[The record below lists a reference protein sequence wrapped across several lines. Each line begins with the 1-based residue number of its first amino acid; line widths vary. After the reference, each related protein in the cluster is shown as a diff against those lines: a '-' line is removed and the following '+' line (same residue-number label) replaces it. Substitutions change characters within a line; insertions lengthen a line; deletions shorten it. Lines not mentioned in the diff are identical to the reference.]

1 VEISVVLL
9 SDPNC
14 TGLKRLFTVGHSN
27 LDFEQFVKLLRDS
40 AVELVVDV
48 RTKPQ
53 SSRFPQFSQPGF
65 QRLLAAEGI
74 AYLFLGEELGG
85 RPDDPDAY
93 RPDGLVDYRS
103 RRKSYAFRAGLERL
117 LNELEAH
124 TLAMMCAE
132 EDPLE
137 CHRFLMICPEL
148 VRAGIQPLHIRKG
161 SRIEMQSAAESRL
174 LEWTGS
180 GAITVDAVLPE
191 VPIERPKK
199 TTAPKPNSWGT
210 ALCRH
215 DVAGDHARTRRRSDR
230 LTGIVSLRL
239 GC

>member
-1 VEISVVLL
+1 
-9 SDPNC
+9 
-14 TGLKRLFTVGHSN
+14 

-174 LEWTGS
+174 LE
-180 GAITVDAVLPE
+180 
-191 VPIERPKK
+191 
-199 TTAPKPNSWGT
+199 
-210 ALCRH
+210 
-215 DVAGDHARTRRRSDR
+215 VAGFGAVAGNTLFPEARLEALEKAYELQAKKFGFRIDPLAVDR
-230 LTGIVSLRL
+230 W
-239 GC
+239 

>member
-1 VEISVVLL
+1 MVSL
-9 SDPNC
+9 SDSSC
-14 TGLKRLFTVGHSN
+14 RDLKPLFTVGHSN
-27 LDFEQFVKLLRDS
+27 LDFEQFAQLLRDS
-40 AVELVVDV
+40 AVELLVDV
-48 RTKPQ
+48 RSRPQ

-93 RPDGLVDYRS
+93 RANGLVDYRA

-117 LNELEAH
+117 LKELETH

-148 VRAGIQPLHIRKG
+148 VRAGIQPRHIRKG
-161 SRIEMQSAAESRL
+161 SRIETQEAAENRL
-174 LEWTGS
+174 LEAAGF
-180 GAITVDAVLPE
+180 GAVAANTLFPEARLEALEKAYEVYGEKFAFRVDPLAV
-191 VPIERPKK
+191 
-199 TTAPKPNSWGT
+199 
-210 ALCRH
+210 
-215 DVAGDHARTRRRSDR
+215 DR
-230 LTGIVSLRL
+230 W
-239 GC
+239 

>member
-1 VEISVVLL
+1 VVSL

-14 TGLKRLFTVGHSN
+14 TGLKPLFTIGHSN

-40 AVELVVDV
+40 AVELLVDV
-48 RTKPQ
+48 RSRPQ

-65 QRLLAAEGI
+65 EKLLAAEGI
-74 AYLFLGEELGG
+74 SYLFLGEELGG

-93 RPDGLVDYRS
+93 RPNGLVDYRS

-117 LNELEAH
+117 LKELETH

-137 CHRFLMICPEL
+137 CHRFLMISPEL
-148 VRAGIQPLHIRKG
+148 VRTGIQPLHIRKG

-174 LEWTGS
+174 LE
-180 GAITVDAVLPE
+180 
-191 VPIERPKK
+191 
-199 TTAPKPNSWGT
+199 
-210 ALCRH
+210 
-215 DVAGDHARTRRRSDR
+215 VAGFGAVAANTLFPEARLEALEKAYELQAEKFGFRIDPLAVDR
-230 LTGIVSLRL
+230 W
-239 GC
+239 